1 MANFFSLFQ
10 IDATS
15 NRVVGCM
22 YYTRTFVDNFI
33 SLAVYI
39 INNVSSKPN
48 HMKSNQAEIMLF
60 SKQNYA
66 E

>member
-1 MANFFSLFQ
+1 MVNFSSLFQ
-10 IDATS
+10 IDTTS
-15 NRVVGCM
+15 NRVGCT
-22 YYTRTFVDNFI
+22 YYTRTFADNYI

-39 INNVSSKPN
+39 INNISSKLN
-48 HMKSNQAEIMLF
+48 HTKSNQAEIMLF

>member
-1 MANFFSLFQ
+1 MANFFLFQ

-15 NRVVGCM
+15 NHVVGCM

-48 HMKSNQAEIMLF
+48 HTKSNQVRNNMLF